1 MKRKLFVTLLTVS
14 LVAASSA
21 VYAEG
26 DVTITLSSTMA
37 EDEDLPE
44 AMESEENQE
53 DGTVSYTISEDK
65 LDDWKE
71 YLKDNWDKTVKD
83 ILDDD
88 ANYPNVESITN
99 DDDMTE
105 FEITLASTSLSM
117 SEYFIGFLPLFSAPA
132 YQIVNGVAEDDVD
145 YTLTVTDASS
155 GEKKEQSYEDNKKD
169 WESFSASFSTGVSS
183 SAEVAN

>member
-1 MKRKLFVTLLTVS
+1 MKRKLFVTLLAVS

-26 DVTITLSSTMA
+26 DVTITLSSNME

-44 AMESEENQE
+44 AKESEENTE

-65 LDDWKE
+65 LEDWKD
-71 YLKDNWDKTVKD
+71 YLKDNWDKTVKE

-88 ANYPNVESITN
+88 TNYPNVENITN

-105 FEITLASTSLSM
+105 FEITLASTNLSM

-132 YQIVNGVAEDDVD
+132 YQVVNGVAEDDVD

-155 GEKKEQSYEDNKKD
+155 GEKTDQTYEDNKKD
-169 WESFSASFSTGVSS
+169 WESFSASFSAGASS
-183 SAEVAN
+183 SAESAN

>member
-1 MKRKLFVTLLTVS
+1 MKRKLFVTLLAVS

-26 DVTITLSSTMA
+26 DVTITLSSKMA

-71 YLKDNWDKTVKD
+71 YLKDNWDKTVKE

-88 ANYPNVESITN
+88 ANYPNVES
-99 DDDMTE
+99 
-105 FEITLASTSLSM
+105 LSL
-117 SEYFIGFLPLFSAPA
+117 IH
-132 YQIVNGVAEDDVD
+132 I
-145 YTLTVTDASS
+145 
-155 GEKKEQSYEDNKKD
+155 
-169 WESFSASFSTGVSS
+169 
-183 SAEVAN
+183 